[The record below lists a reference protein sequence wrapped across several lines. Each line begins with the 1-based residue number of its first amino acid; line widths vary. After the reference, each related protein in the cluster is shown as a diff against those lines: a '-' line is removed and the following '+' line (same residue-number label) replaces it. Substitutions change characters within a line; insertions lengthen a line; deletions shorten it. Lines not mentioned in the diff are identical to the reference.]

1 MVVLFSTEIPTPTNL
16 TVYQV
21 SQSSVRVNV
30 SVPDSQCTCVDS
42 YLVEAIPVGGNG
54 STNTSSS
61 TSTVDVS
68 GLDVCGYNYLFVGSA
83 VTAKGVQGNQSYPVP
98 FTANLTGICSVSH
111 TAHITDCMY
120 FSACKNVALL
130 EVRIIFLTPRFEWS
144 ECDNQPSG
152 PTHRMGAAGQS
163 PLPNLYQWL

>member
-1 MVVLFSTEIPTPTNL
+1 MVIIFSTEIPTPTNL

-21 SQSSVRVNV
+21 SQSTVRVNV
-30 SVPDSQCTCVDS
+30 SVADSQCVDS
-42 YLVEAIPVGGNG
+42 YLVEAIPVGGSG
-54 STNTSSS
+54 STNASSP

-68 GLDVCGYNYLFVGSA
+68 GLNVCGYNYLFVGSA

-98 FTANLTGICSVSH
+98 FTANLTGIWSVSH

-144 ECDNQPSG
+144 ECDNQPRG
-152 PTHRMGAAGQS
+152 PDHRVGAAG
-163 PLPNLYQWL
+163 